1 MGGQVPLHNNE
12 QEEQHNII
20 QLASNKIHELS
31 IRLRSMQICFL
42 KFIARRIKDD
52 SLKQKK
58 KEFPIA
64 HNVTIVHLILCI
76 ILTAQRT

>member
-1 MGGQVPLHNNE
+1 
-12 QEEQHNII
+12 
-20 QLASNKIHELS
+20 
-31 IRLRSMQICFL
+31 MQICFL

-76 ILTAQRT
+76 ILTAQRTWRQVRKNGRNQKENAVS